1 MKTGE
6 GAVLDASALLA
17 VLLGEPGAERVEA
30 ALPGAVISAV
40 NLSEVA
46 GKLMEKGAPAEA
58 VKAAIAAVGLEVIAF
73 DEEQAMAAA
82 DLRVR
87 TRALGLSLGDRACIA
102 LGEMRGASVVTC
114 DRVWSELESPAEI
127 VVARPD

>member
-17 VLLGEPGAERVEA
+17 VLLGEPGAERVEPH
-30 ALPGAVISAV
+30 LPGAVMSAV

-46 GKLMEKGAPAEA
+46 GKLLEKGAPLEA

-102 LGEMRGASVVTC
+102 LGEVRGASVVTC

>member
-17 VLLGEPGAERVEA
+17 VLLGEPGAAHVERY
-30 ALPGAVISAV
+30 LPDAVISAV

-46 GKLMEKGAPAEA
+46 GKLMEKDAPAEA
-58 VKAAIAAVGLEVIAF
+58 VRQAIAAVGLEVIAF
-73 DEEQAMAAA
+73 DEAQAMVAA

-87 TRALGLSLGDRACIA
+87 SRALGLSLGDRACIA
-102 LGEMRGASVVTC
+102 LGETRGASVVTC
-114 DRVWSELESPAEI
+114 DRVWSELDSPAEI

>member
-17 VLLGEPGAERVEA
+17 LLLGEPGAERVEEF
-30 ALPGAVISAV
+30 LPGAVISAV

-46 GKLMEKGAPAEA
+46 AKLIERGAPPEA
-58 VKAAIAAVGLEVIAF
+58 VRQAIAAVGLEIIAF
-73 DEEQAMAAA
+73 DEVQAMAAA
-82 DLRVR
+82 GLRVR

-102 LGEMRGASVVTC
+102 LGEVRSASVVTC
-114 DRVWSELESPAEI
+114 DRVWSELDSPAEI
-127 VVARPD
+127 VMARPD